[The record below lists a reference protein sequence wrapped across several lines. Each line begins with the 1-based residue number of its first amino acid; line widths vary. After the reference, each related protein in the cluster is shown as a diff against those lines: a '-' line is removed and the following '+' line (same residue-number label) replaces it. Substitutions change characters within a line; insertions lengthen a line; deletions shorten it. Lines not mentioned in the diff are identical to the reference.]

1 MNTLIQAH
9 NNKMNRLVNV
19 SSARRVN
26 ELDFFTECSIKYR
39 KYLNAPL
46 ALNPNE
52 GKKLSDVIKQDFIQ
66 QAQDQEFGVIVRS
79 TRLATDIKNMSQQQ
93 IKEDKKYIDQFFSR
107 LDKIQ
112 KLGGYLI
119 VAVENMRPENLPAF
133 ISNYRNL
140 NINGTNEESKDRN
153 MFMLAAWSNLFDYFE
168 DVQVEKGFTFRKT
181 NNGEIAVLTQR
192 IKFLIKGETFRK
204 YLHKKNYV
212 VRDFLNEKNI
222 TFDEVGNGYYTIYG
236 EVDST
241 QVDNGDLVSLYIS
254 DVPKGMDLSQ
264 TFENGGITQ
273 NSTLQPQFFLG
284 GSVPSQDPNNPEQ
297 DTSIKIP
304 MYQVKDNKVKR
315 FFVKPINTVAINNT
329 PAYNAEVNAHVAG
342 LSSIASGNISV
353 LSGYTNKILKT
364 LHF

>member
-9 NNKMNRLVNV
+9 NDKMNRLVNV
-19 SSARRVN
+19 SSERRVK

-79 TRLATDIKNMSQQQ
+79 TRLATDIKNMSQEQ

-119 VAVENMRPENLPAF
+119 VAVENMKPENLPEF
-133 ISNYRNL
+133 ISNYRNI
-140 NINGTNEESKDRN
+140 NINGTTEESKDRN

-168 DVQVEKGFTFRKT
+168 DVKVEKGFTFRQT
-181 NNGEIAVLTQR
+181 NTGEIAVLTQR
-192 IKFLIKGETFRK
+192 IKFLIKGETFKK

-212 VRDFLNEKNI
+212 VRDFLNQKNI
-222 TFDEVGNGYYTIYG
+222 TFDEVGNGYYTMYG

-241 QVDNGDLVSLYIS
+241 QVIL
-254 DVPKGMDLSQ
+254 
-264 TFENGGITQ
+264 T
-273 NSTLQPQFFLG
+273 
-284 GSVPSQDPNNPEQ
+284 
-297 DTSIKIP
+297 KIH
-304 MYQVKDNKVKR
+304 R
-315 FFVKPINTVAINNT
+315 
-329 PAYNAEVNAHVAG
+329 
-342 LSSIASGNISV
+342 
-353 LSGYTNKILKT
+353 
-364 LHF
+364 